1 MQDNKQMEFKPHQS
15 HIDYEKKLKELR
27 SNFLE
32 KIKALEGQIEK
43 LNAEKEELKIFYKK
57 TLKEMKE
64 KHAKELDDMENTHVH
79 EIFQAFTEQEV
90 LEKKIEELR
99 KDYMEK
105 LNEEEDNLFLTMN
118 IKRACDKQLQE
129 QKDKLQQVEA
139 MVKELQAKLLSGFND
154 ARLQQELQAERETC
168 SDLKTKMNLMKQQ
181 FVKIKEEMWLQNFE
195 FNMLKEEM
203 QRLHNQLKNGKK
215 LKSLR
220 KDKKL
225 NNTFQEQEINL
236 QDIVEMHE
244 QNKIENEV
252 ALTSINNQL
261 YGLIHGQ
268 NRLTGRTAEPD
279 LEPVKTRI
287 EEKILFFRKLMA
299 ETEEL
304 NARNQEALLKM
315 RKKLKVKEI
324 ELCTERQNVR
334 NTRILVERIKAD
346 IQTCSDFIQ
355 QPQKLKMNFVKL
367 FKCYIKGEDVRV
379 REKTEQEQ
387 STGYCEMEQ
396 CLKNPYIKP
405 QTLEPR
411 LPAAPNPKKR
421 IVVGTEDQ
429 DTNPGDSKKHSWTT
443 KIDAGVSISNDSP
456 QKFRGYSMMLPQLL
470 GTRSQRFRT
479 AIQIMKQGQ
488 DEQRSSS
495 RKPATLD
502 DPR

>member
-1 MQDNKQMEFKPHQS
+1 MEFKPHQS
-15 HIDYEKKLKELR
+15 HLDYKKKLEELR
-27 SNFLE
+27 NNFLK
-32 KIKALEGQIEK
+32 KIEALEGQIEK
-43 LNAEKEELKIFYKK
+43 LNAEKEELKISYKK

-64 KHAKELDDMENTHVH
+64 KHAKELDVMENTHVH

-105 LNEEEDNLFLTMN
+105 LNEEEDNLFRTMN
-118 IKRACDKQLQE
+118 IKLACDKQLQE

-139 MVKELQAKLLSGFND
+139 MVKELQEKLESGFND
-154 ARLQQELQAERETC
+154 AQLLQELQAEKETC
-168 SDLKTKMNLMKQQ
+168 SDFKTKMNLMKQQ
-181 FVKIKEEMWLQNFE
+181 FVKIKEEMQLQNFE

-220 KDKKL
+220 KVKKL

-268 NRLTGRTAEPD
+268 NRLTGQTAEPD

-287 EEKILFFRKLMA
+287 EEKTLFFRKLMA
-299 ETEEL
+299 EMAEL

-315 RKKLKVKEI
+315 RKKLK
-324 ELCTERQNVR
+324 VR

-367 FKCYIKGEDVRV
+367 FKRYIKGED
-379 REKTEQEQ
+379 
-387 STGYCEMEQ
+387 
-396 CLKNPYIKP
+396 NPYIKP
-405 QTLEPR
+405 RPFEPR

-421 IVVGTEDQ
+421 IVDGTEDQ
-429 DTNPGDSKKHSWTT
+429 DTNPGDSRKHSWTM
-443 KIDAGVSISNDSP
+443 KIDAGVSILNDSS
-456 QKFRGYSMMLPQLL
+456 QKFGGYPMMLPQML

-488 DEQRSSS
+488 DEQQSSS
-495 RKPATLD
+495 CKPSTLD
-502 DPR
+502 DPRVESFSRKLTSIAISMISMS

>member
-1 MQDNKQMEFKPHQS
+1 MEFKPHQS
-15 HIDYEKKLKELR
+15 HLDYKKKLEELR
-27 SNFLE
+27 NNFLK
-32 KIKALEGQIEK
+32 KIEALEGQIEK
-43 LNAEKEELKIFYKK
+43 LNAEKEELKISYKK

-64 KHAKELDDMENTHVH
+64 KHAKELDVMENTHVH

-105 LNEEEDNLFLTMN
+105 LNEEEDNLFRTMN
-118 IKRACDKQLQE
+118 IKLACDKQLQE

-139 MVKELQAKLLSGFND
+139 MVKELQEKLESGFND
-154 ARLQQELQAERETC
+154 AQLLQELQAEKETC
-168 SDLKTKMNLMKQQ
+168 SDFKTKMNLMKQQ
-181 FVKIKEEMWLQNFE
+181 FVKIKEEMQLQNFE

-220 KDKKL
+220 KVKKL

-268 NRLTGRTAEPD
+268 NRLTGQTAEPD

-287 EEKILFFRKLMA
+287 EEKTLFFRKLMA
-299 ETEEL
+299 EMAEL

-367 FKCYIKGEDVRV
+367 FKRYIKGEDVRV
-379 REKTEQEQ
+379 REKTEQEH

-405 QTLEPR
+405 RPFEPR

-421 IVVGTEDQ
+421 IVDGTEDQ
-429 DTNPGDSKKHSWTT
+429 DTNPGDSRKHSWTM
-443 KIDAGVSISNDSP
+443 KIDAGVSILNDSS
-456 QKFRGYSMMLPQLL
+456 QKFGGYPMMLPQML

-488 DEQRSSS
+488 DEQQSSS
-495 RKPATLD
+495 CKPSTLD
-502 DPR
+502 DPRAQVPH